1 MNQNESEQKNHMVK
15 LLLLGV
21 WVLYVLLVFLN
32 NRAPDDRSAA
42 NVQEDSAPVTEL
54 APESQPTDAALIPDV
69 TQPAEAEPAPTV
81 TQPLV
86 PRDIYL
92 TFDDGPCANTP
103 HVLDILDSYNA
114 KATFFTVG
122 FFVNRYPDYAAEIVN
137 RGNVIA
143 CHSYTH
149 DVTKCYASADAFMN
163 ELGQWRQAVTNAC
176 GYLPER
182 ICVRFP
188 GGSMSKYA
196 ADVSDEIKQRL
207 FQDGYRWFNWNAGDN
222 DKWQKGN
229 TENLPDEEYF
239 MKSYR
244 ECMRWFDN
252 EPETPVVFLFHDTEE
267 GTVKILP
274 AVMHDLVERG
284 YRFKT
289 LDTHPDWDALDMS
302 ALTAP

>member
-32 NRAPDDRSAA
+32 NRAPEDRSAVSTGE
-42 NVQEDSAPVTEL
+42 NSAPVSEETAGSLPSEG
-54 APESQPTDAALIPDV
+54 
-69 TQPAEAEPAPTV
+69 TQPDMTDLPETAAVPTE

-92 TFDDGPCANTP
+92 TFDDGPCANTE
-103 HVLDILDSYNA
+103 HVLDILDNYNA

-122 FFVNRYPDYAAEIVN
+122 FFVNRYPEYAAEIVN

-149 DVTKCYASADAFMN
+149 DVNQCYASADAFMN

-176 GYLPER
+176 GGLPER

-252 EPETPVVFLFHDTEE
+252 EPEKPVVFLFHDTEE

-289 LDTHPDWDALDMS
+289 LDTHPDWEALDMS